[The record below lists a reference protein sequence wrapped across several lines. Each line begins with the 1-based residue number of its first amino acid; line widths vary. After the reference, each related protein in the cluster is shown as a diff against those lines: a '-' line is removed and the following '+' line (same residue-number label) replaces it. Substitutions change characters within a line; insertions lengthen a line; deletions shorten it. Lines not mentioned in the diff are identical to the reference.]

1 MNETLDNLF
10 AKCQQL
16 PDEELEVL
24 FSAIRQE
31 KIERGAKAQKA
42 AWQRVEETL
51 AFYIKNYGDIII
63 TDNRD
68 GDGVVLSHGSW
79 TCSLGL
85 IEVE

>member
-16 PDEELEVL
+16 SDEDLDIL

-31 KIERGAKAQKA
+31 KTERDTKLQKA
-42 AWQRVEETL
+42 AWNRVVE
-51 AFYIKNYGDIII
+51 AICFYNRVYGDIII

-68 GDGVVLSHGSW
+68 GDRVVLEHGSW
-79 TCSLGL
+79 TCSPGL
-85 IEVE
+85 IEAE